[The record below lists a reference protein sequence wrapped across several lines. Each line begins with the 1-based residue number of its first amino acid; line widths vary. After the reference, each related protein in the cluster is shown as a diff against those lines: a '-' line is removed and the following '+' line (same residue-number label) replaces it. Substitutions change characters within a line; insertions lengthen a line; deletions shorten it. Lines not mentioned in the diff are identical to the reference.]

1 MICHEIIKQ
10 TVYRQTE
17 ILVCFLHNI
26 DQYSDYTT
34 LHWSVNNDLSIIVD
48 ETYEQNK

>member
-26 DQYSDYTT
+26 DQYSDYYTGQWIT
-34 LHWSVNNDLSIIVD
+34 ICHSIIVD
-48 ETYEQNK
+48 ETFEQNK

>member
-1 MICHEIIKQ
+1 MICHAIIKQ

-17 ILVCFLHNI
+17 LNYLFVFFTTLTNTV
-26 DQYSDYTT
+26 TT